1 MENNDLQEIKDE
13 LKAIRE
19 VLEKLVPEEKPEL
32 VSAYEDHG
40 LEVIYP

>member
-19 VLEKLVPEEKPEL
+19 VLEKLVPKEEPEF
-32 VSAYEDHG
+32 VSAYEDRDV
-40 LEVIYP
+40 EVI